1 MTRAGWDLVEA
12 VSAAMS
18 VLGWFELP
26 EDQVPPEEYW
36 HSPDLVDEWFKA
48 VKARQGDRKRGFESI
63 EDPEGDEPD
72 YVDEEVAALRG

>member
-1 MTRAGWDLVEA
+1 MEA
-12 VSAAMS
+12 ISAAMS

-36 HSPDLVDEWFKA
+36 QSPALVEDWFKA
-48 VKARQGDRKRGFESI
+48 VKQRQENRSKGLESI
-63 EDPEGDEPD
+63 PDSEDDDG

>member
-1 MTRAGWDLVEA
+1 
-12 VSAAMS
+12 MS

-36 HSPDLVDEWFKA
+36 HSPDLIEDWFKA
-48 VKARQGDRKRGFESI
+48 VKRRQENRSKGFESI
-63 EDPEGDEPD
+63 EESDGDES